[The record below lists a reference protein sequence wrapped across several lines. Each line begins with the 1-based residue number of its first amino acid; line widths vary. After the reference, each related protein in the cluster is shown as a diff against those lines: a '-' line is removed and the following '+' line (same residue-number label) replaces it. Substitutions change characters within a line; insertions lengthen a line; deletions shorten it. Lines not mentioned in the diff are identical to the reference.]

1 MGGVLGKF
9 LRMPFVH
16 KSVFFVNLI
25 VHKSVRTVERFVHK
39 NVCGSCFHL
48 LFVIKYAP

>member
-25 VHKSVRTVERFVHK
+25 VHKSVITVDLFVHK
-39 NVCGSCFHL
+39 SVNYSCVHF
-48 LFVIKYAP
+48 LFVIIYAP